1 MSRESEPTPFVPRR
15 GHVDDRRPPTPDE
28 MAAMRADC
36 RDGAKAVHARA
47 TVTDTRSQLTPTE
60 ELARARARA
69 DKEARR

>member
-1 MSRESEPTPFVPRR
+1 MTSKFSRDLTAEEVHDLVAWLKSV
-15 GHVDDRRPPTPDE
+15 
-28 MAAMRADC
+28 A